1 MKMACHNHAVSSLKY
16 PTTYLKVCQ
25 LVLLFA
31 CLGLMR
37 HYMLSFGGNSISGYS
52 FYDRDFLGKMTVGSM
67 ILIALSNLLGILA
80 GNSQFTLVHLLQ
92 YGVGSVLSAVSG
104 SLVLQVYLGAWTQ
117 NESSS
122 PGVAL
127 GVMNLTL
134 SLLFSVDCFLMF
146 RINQEAV

>member
-1 MKMACHNHAVSSLKY
+1 MKASL
-16 PTTYLKVCQ
+16 TALKV
-25 LVLLFA
+25 L
-31 CLGLMR
+31 
-37 HYMLSFGGNSISGYS
+37 
-52 FYDRDFLGKMTVGSM
+52 
-67 ILIALSNLLGILA
+67 
-80 GNSQFTLVHLLQ
+80 

>member
-52 FYDRDFLGKMTVGSM
+52 FYDRDFLGKMT
-67 ILIALSNLLGILA
+67 
-80 GNSQFTLVHLLQ
+80 